1 MRFLTAIGTALAL
14 GATAPLSA
22 QQVPPTQPPP
32 RPMRMGQQMQ
42 PRMQGRM
49 GQAMGMGQG
58 MGMRMGM
65 GMRDHAGLGIYA
77 PQVLLNRRT
86 QLNLTDDQA
95 KQLEA
100 LSTDLQQA
108 RAKADTALKAHHE
121 KMLELWKADR
131 PDVNA
136 IQSEARAGMQLR
148 DNLAVAQLGAA
159 AKAKGL
165 LTAEQRGFIQGWQD
179 AHRGRGMGRSM
190 RPGQR
195 MGRGMMGGRGMMR
208 GPGGPGR

>member
-1 MRFLTAIGTALAL
+1 MRFLTAIGTVMALTTA
-14 GATAPLSA
+14 APLSA
-22 QQVPPTQPPP
+22 QQTPPTQPP
-32 RPMRMGQQMQ
+32 RGSMRMGQQMQ
-42 PRMQGRM
+42 PRMQGPMR
-49 GQAMGMGQG
+49 QG
-58 MGMRMGM
+58 MGMRM

-100 LSTDLQQA
+100 LSTELQQA

-136 IQSEARAGMQLR
+136 IQNEARAGMQLR
-148 DNLAVAQLGAA
+148 DNMEIAQLGAA

-179 AHRGRGMGRSM
+179 AHRGRGMGRGM
-190 RPGQR
+190 QGGPG
-195 MGRGMMGGRGMMR
+195 MGRGMRQGRGMMR

>member
-1 MRFLTAIGTALAL
+1 MRFLTAIGTVMALAT
-14 GATAPLSA
+14 AAPLSA
-22 QQVPPTQPPP
+22 QQTPPTQPPR

-42 PRMQGRM
+42 PRMQGPMR
-49 GQAMGMGQG
+49 QG
-58 MGMRMGM
+58 MGMRM

-100 LSTDLQQA
+100 LSTELQQA
-108 RAKADTALKAHHE
+108 RAKADTALEAHHE

-148 DNLAVAQLGAA
+148 GNMEIAQLGAA

-179 AHRGRGMGRSM
+179 AHRGRGMGRGM
-190 RPGQR
+190 QGGPR
-195 MGRGMMGGRGMMR
+195 MGRRMMQGRGMMR

>member
-1 MRFLTAIGTALAL
+1 MRFLTAIGTAMALA
-14 GATAPLSA
+14 AAAPLSA
-22 QQVPPTQPPP
+22 QQTPPTQPP
-32 RPMRMGQQMQ
+32 RPMRMGQRMQ
-42 PRMQGRM
+42 PRMQGL
-49 GQAMGMGQG
+49 MGQG

-65 GMRDHAGLGIYA
+65 GMAMRDHAGLGIYA
-77 PQVLLNRRT
+77 PQMLLNRRT

-95 KQLEA
+95 KQLET
-100 LSTDLQQA
+100 LSTELQQA

-131 PDVNA
+131 PDVTA

-148 DNLAVAQLGAA
+148 DNLEVAQLGAA

-179 AHRGRGMGRSM
+179 AHRGRGMRGG
-190 RPGQR
+190 PG
-195 MGRGMMGGRGMMR
+195 MGRGMMQGRGMMR